1 MPRSKRNTT
10 VALTQT
16 NKKDKAHKGQLI
28 QTIRDCCEEFQYV
41 WVFDVEHMRNNLLQE
56 VRTAWKGSRI
66 FLGRNAVMRK
76 ALGATPEDECR
87 LGVSK
92 VANVRLPPGSLPTPC
107 SSWFAPLFTSQ
118 ILEGSRGLLFTNE
131 PADVVEEWFES
142 FKKQDFARSGN
153 VVDESFTLPAG
164 PLKIDDQPLAHSLEP
179 QLRKLGLSTTLNRGV
194 PTLANEHVVCKKGDA
209 LNANQVN
216 LLKLFGRCLAT
227 FQIVP
232 RLGVNVHD
240 GSIVGSKAE

>member
-28 QTIRDCCEEFQYV
+28 QTIRDCCEQFQYV

-92 VANVRLPPGSLPTPC
+92 VANL
-107 SSWFAPLFTSQ
+107 
-118 ILEGSRGLLFTNE
+118 LEGSRGLLFTNE

-142 FKKQDFARSGN
+142 FQKQDFARSGN
-153 VVDESFTLPAG
+153 VVDEAFTLPAG

>member
-10 VALTQT
+10 IALTQT

-28 QTIRDCCEEFQYV
+28 QTIRDCCEGFQYV

-56 VRTAWKGSRI
+56 VRVAWKGSRI

-92 VANVRLPPGSLPTPC
+92 VANL
-107 SSWFAPLFTSQ
+107 
-118 ILEGSRGLLFTNE
+118 LEGSRGLLFTNE

-153 VVDESFTLPAG
+153 VVQEGFTLPAG

-209 LNANQVN
+209 LNSNQVN
-216 LLKLFGRCLAT
+216 LLKLFGRYLAT

-232 RLGVNVHD
+232 RLGVNIHD
-240 GSIVGSKAE
+240 GSVVGSKAAE

>member
-92 VANVRLPPGSLPTPC
+92 VANL
-107 SSWFAPLFTSQ
+107 
-118 ILEGSRGLLFTNE
+118 LEGSRGLLFTNE

-194 PTLANEHVVCKKGDA
+194 PTLANEHVVCKRGDA